1 MTYVVLSAVFI
12 AAAVAVWVAAAVTDA
27 GFARRWWL
35 PSVLTA
41 VVLIILTAVF
51 DNLMIAV
58 GLMTYAPDRIW
69 GVSVGAAP
77 LEDFAYPIAAVI
89 LLPALWSLFSRR
101 SSDDA

>member
-1 MTYVVLSAVFI
+1 MTYVALSAVFVGI
-12 AAAVAVWVAAAVTDA
+12 AIVVWVAAAVTDA

-35 PSVLTA
+35 PSVLAA
-41 VVLIILTAVF
+41 VVLVVLTAVF
-51 DNLMIAV
+51 DNLMIVV
-58 GLMTYAPDRIW
+58 GLMTYSPDHIS
-69 GVSVGAAP
+69 GVSIGAAP

>member
-1 MTYVVLSAVFI
+1 VSYVVLSAVFVGV
-12 AAAVAVWVAAAVTDA
+12 AVAVWVVAAVTDT

-35 PSVLTA
+35 PSMLAA
-41 VVLIILTAVF
+41 VVLVILTAVF

-58 GLMTYAPDRIW
+58 GLMTYAPHRVW
-69 GVSVGAAP
+69 GVSIGAAP
-77 LEDFAYPIAAVI
+77 IEDFAYPIAAVI